1 MTTVL
6 DKFDINKHYF
16 EDPYPHVII
25 EDALPEDYY
34 NKLYNTW
41 PVSEIKKAL
50 PIIGGHTFR
59 YMSNDVLNKKLV
71 PVSTEW
77 QNFFKDHTSQDYY
90 LKVLNIF
97 EKHIKHIDYL
107 KNEKVEIRGAGKSNV
122 VTETQFVIHNPVKE
136 TTRTDHL
143 DNPIEI
149 YAGLLY
155 MRKPEDNAEGGDF
168 VIYKSDPVTEVS
180 RNNGREILKK
190 TQREVVKTIKYKPN
204 CFVMFLNTNTAVHGV
219 TPRINSETERLS
231 INIIAEVTDRKYA
244 MFPIRKI

>member
-34 NKLYNTW
+34 NKLYATW
-41 PVSEIKKAL
+41 PVSGIKETL

-77 QNFFKDHTSQDYY
+77 QKFFEDHTSQDYY

-97 EKHIKHIDYL
+97 EKHFLLICIL
-107 KNEKVEIRGAGKSNV
+107 LIELIV
-122 VTETQFVIHNPVKE
+122 VHNFEELHNYV
-136 TTRTDHL
+136 DLHL
-143 DNPIEI
+143 
-149 YAGLLY
+149 
-155 MRKPEDNAEGGDF
+155 
-168 VIYKSDPVTEVS
+168 
-180 RNNGREILKK
+180 
-190 TQREVVKTIKYKPN
+190 
-204 CFVMFLNTNTAVHGV
+204 
-219 TPRINSETERLS
+219 
-231 INIIAEVTDRKYA
+231 KYA
-244 MFPIRKI
+244 DKFLELYSSFPCYDDKAQI